1 MPPLTPIVRSLV
13 IINVAVFALM
23 YFIGGQIYD
32 PNSWYS
38 YLALHHPKS
47 EFFAPIQLVSHVFMH
62 GGLTHLFF
70 NMFGLW
76 MFGPILE
83 ARFGQQKF
91 LILYAL
97 AAVGAFALH
106 LGYASFEISQFEAML
121 EAFRSN
127 PSLQNFNAFFEQVP
141 VDALRLD
148 SGESLS
154 AIVERLQG
162 DLAMNKNVEFTVAQG
177 ASAMQEYINYLP
189 DIPVVGASGA
199 IYGIVAAFAIFYPD
213 FKLALI
219 FLPIPFKAK
228 YFVPVLLVI
237 ELVLGIIQPAW
248 DPLAHFAHLGGA
260 IVGGLLAFYWKRTSL
275 PPGVRRWDDGV
286 PNA

>member
-1 MPPLTPIVRSLV
+1 MPPLTPIVRSLL
-13 IINVAVFALM
+13 IINVVVFALM

-38 YLALHHPKS
+38 YLALHHPRS
-47 EFFAPIQLVSHVFMH
+47 DLFEPIQLVSHVFMH
-62 GGLTHLFF
+62 GGLTHIFF
-70 NMFGLW
+70 NMFGLV

-83 ARFGQQKF
+83 ARFGGQRF
-91 LILYAL
+91 LILYGM

-106 LGYASFEISQFEAML
+106 LGYAGFEIGQFEGML
-121 EAFRSN
+121 EAFRAE
-127 PSLQNFNAFFEQVP
+127 PSLQNFNAFFDKVP
-141 VDALRLD
+141 VEALRLEN
-148 SGESLS
+148 GESLS
-154 AIVERLQG
+154 SIVEELQG
-162 DLAMNKNVEFTVAQG
+162 DLAMNKDLERTAAQG
-177 ASAMQEYINYLP
+177 AAAMQEYVNYLP

-228 YFVPVLLVI
+228 YFVPVLLII
-237 ELVLGIIQPAW
+237 ELVLGVIQPAW

-260 IVGGLLAFYWKRTSL
+260 IVGGLIAFYWKRTSL
-275 PPGVRRWDDGV
+275 PPGVRRWD
-286 PNA
+286 A